1 MSRCIHIQTKNDPLD
16 LGIVPKIGSQG
27 AIIQTAQG
35 DCIAA
40 ASVEGTITHKVDRRF
55 KDSDLV
61 GNRIARDSEADVF
74 VTAGY
79 ISTKPF
85 PVTVIGAAQS
95 CISGLSG
102 VIPANKNAVVM
113 DCILIQRSA
122 VHKLTDHLRG
132 DAALAKVS
140 EYAAVICIARWQCKL
155 FWRLVLLGD
164 WFCFDRSVSGL
175 ALKGQQVLY
184 CLRKS
189 FIAELLQECDR
200 IAADALRVAE
210 SGAPVLDPQTVH
222 LRDSMEASHAL
233 DLIAKVGEQLRQV
246 RFSGDLHFCVC
257 EAISDLAC
265 HNVCL
270 LSDETQKAA
279 LGI

>member
-265 HNVCL
+265 HNV
-270 LSDETQKAA
+270 
-279 LGI
+279 